1 MALSDT
7 IKSAI
12 ENAVNLINEIGVTC
26 YFMEKDGTIKIKL
39 KAMVREMSTAELVSD
54 YRQGDM
60 KVELDANA
68 VSQPKKYDVL
78 TIENKRYALKD
89 DATPRRVGDTTY
101 TWRFVVRGR

>member
-7 IKSAI
+7 IKGAI

-26 YFMEKDGTIKIKL
+26 YFMKKDATTQIKL
-39 KAMVREMSTAELVSD
+39 KAMVREMSTVELVSD

-60 KVELDANA
+60 KVELDASVIA
-68 VSQPKKYDVL
+68 QPKKYDIL
-78 TIENKRYALKD
+78 TIEDERYAIKD
-89 DATPRRVGDTTY
+89 DATPRRVGDKTY